1 MTDGEGKPVNRGGAP
16 LGNRN
21 ALKHGFY
28 ARQMPGTEG
37 AGEADLEDEIAML
50 RLSIRN
56 ILEHS
61 VQPLNIEMQLEL
73 LHSISLAAA
82 AINRLIKT
90 QHYLGSLENPLAD
103 LMREALAE
111 IRRNNPGTILDGLD

>member
-1 MTDGEGKPVNRGGAP
+1 MTDAEEKPVNRGGAP

-28 ARQMPGTEG
+28 ARKMPGIEE

-56 ILEHS
+56 ITEHS
-61 VQPLNIEMQLEL
+61 SQPLNIEMQLEL

-90 QHYLGSLENPLAD
+90 QHYLGSFDNPLRDA
-103 LMREALAE
+103 MRAALEE
-111 IRRNNPGTILDGLD
+111 IRRENPGTILDGLD